1 VPPDHAATLPA
12 PERRGSPAA
21 GSPAAG
27 SPAAGSPAAGSPA
40 ADSPAADGPASSV
53 HRLRVADVAMF
64 YGERSGGIRT
74 YLEAKA
80 EFAART
86 GAFEHHLVVPGRPT
100 GNAPQT
106 AEPRRHEQPSVRL
119 AASNGYR
126 IPLGSA
132 GLQATLRALAP
143 DVVLLHDPYWT
154 PRLASR
160 AAHEIGAAVIAV
172 HHSSAALHAAGLPGP
187 QGVYRRAL
195 RRWYRRA
202 YLEVDAVMSV
212 VDPGPDTSRR
222 CTVPLRLGLGPEF
235 RPRSDVV
242 ASGDHVLYVGRLSRE
257 KGLREL
263 LEAAAAACAKWPLI
277 LRGTGP
283 AGDTLS
289 ERARQL
295 GLSGRISFE
304 PYVQDRDELAREY
317 ARARCIAL
325 PGAYETFGLV
335 ALEAAAC
342 GTPVVTA
349 ESTPSASLIGRFAHT
364 FEAGDPTDLLRAI
377 ELARATTVDP
387 SRAAELARR
396 HSWDAALRAELADLE
411 RLAGGT

>member
-1 VPPDHAATLPA
+1 VPPDAASAPIRPA
-12 PERRGSPAA
+12 PLAA
-21 GSPAAG
+21 LP
-27 SPAAGSPAAGSPA
+27 
-40 ADSPAADGPASSV
+40 
-53 HRLRVADVAMF
+53 RLRIADVALF

-80 EFAART
+80 DYAART
-86 GAFEHHLVVPGRPT
+86 GAFEHHLVVPGRPAGT
-100 GNAPQT
+100 PDDG
-106 AEPRRHEQPSVRL
+106 RHEQPSLRL

-126 IPLGSA
+126 IPLGSG

-143 DVVLLHDPYWT
+143 DLVLLHDPYWT

-187 QGVYRRAL
+187 QGVYKRAL

-212 VDPGPDTSRR
+212 IDPGPDSCRLRTI
-222 CTVPLRLGLGPEF
+222 PLRLGLGPQF
-235 RPRSDVV
+235 HPRPGIAR
-242 ASGDHVLYVGRLSRE
+242 GDHVLYVGRLSRE

-263 LEAAAAACAKWPLI
+263 LEAASAAGTGWPLV

-283 AGDTLS
+283 AADTLK

-295 GLSGRISFE
+295 GVASRVSFE
-304 PYVQDRDELAREY
+304 PYLHDRDALARAY
-317 ARARCIAL
+317 AQARCVAL

-349 ESTPSASLIGRFAHT
+349 ASTPSAVLIGDIVQT
-364 FEAGDPTDLLRAI
+364 FRAGDPADLLQAI
-377 ELARATTVDP
+377 ERARIQSQDLTAATALAERN
-387 SRAAELARR
+387 
-396 HSWDAALRAELADLE
+396 SWDAALSAELADLE
-411 RLAGGT
+411 RLASRR